1 MKKNDSLKVKT
12 LKPKKQTID
21 FLLNFSK
28 SLEIVKS
35 KSKNYP
41 ISKIKMTNFVLYENA
56 ARFFDL
62 DNTLWDHRRN
72 AYLTI
77 KDLFENRKSVQSI
90 RLTLKNFMLF
100 ITISTKTL
108 GKDKRWNYRQR
119 VFERTPFL

>member
-41 ISKIKMTNFVLYENA
+41 I
-56 ARFFDL
+56 
-62 DNTLWDHRRN
+62 
-72 AYLTI
+72 
-77 KDLFENRKSVQSI
+77 
-90 RLTLKNFMLF
+90 LKN
-100 ITISTKTL
+100 
-108 GKDKRWNYRQR
+108 
-119 VFERTPFL
+119 